1 MKTITLKAD
10 NEFNDMLNQLTMRLH
25 TNRSDV
31 IRKAV
36 KNLSEHLDKEMLRK
50 KIKSA
55 SLKTRAQA
63 IQASDDFE
71 IANNDGL

>member
-10 NEFNDMLNQLTMRLH
+10 NEFNDLLNQLTLKLH
-25 TNRSDV
+25 INRSDV

-36 KNLSEHLDKEMLRK
+36 RLFSERLDKDMLRQ

-63 IQASDDFE
+63 MQANDDFE
-71 IANNDGL
+71 SANNDGI